1 MGMLPHRGRKL
12 VSKRYFLI
20 TVSHIKH
27 RYHDL
32 TDNKGNVSGGRKNQ
46 LPISKS
52 KGAIHGQATT
62 GSSSTVVYLRREEQT
77 TN

>member
-1 MGMLPHRGRKL
+1 MGMLPHRGRKV

-20 TVSHIKH
+20 TVSHVKH

-46 LPISKS
+46 LPISNVKYNMM
-52 KGAIHGQATT
+52 ADNH
-62 GSSSTVVYLRREEQT
+62 RRFKY
-77 TN
+77 NFIF